1 MNKKIIPLLLAGS
14 GLLAA
19 CDAQQ
24 QAPAPAVPA
33 VNKADAVAEV
43 NGQYISKSALA
54 NLESEIAERS
64 QGQTFP
70 KDKLVEE
77 LVQRELLVQEALKKQ
92 LDKSPEIV
100 EKLEQAKR
108 SLLAQAALQ
117 DYLKAKP
124 ITDEEMKAEYDKN
137 VGGANSMEYKASH
150 ILVKTKEEAEKLI
163 QQLDKGANFKELAK
177 KNSTDPAGA
186 EGGDLGWFVPTQM
199 VPPFSEAVVALENG
213 KYTKAPIET
222 QFGWHVILREDA
234 RAQAVP
240 PLEAVKEQLVPF
252 LQRQRI
258 QTMLET
264 LRSQAKVEILLPKEA
279 PKAEPAPELA
289 PPAADASPE
298 QTAPPADTAA
308 PEEAKP
314 AEPAPAADAAKP
326 AETEAA
332 KPAEPD
338 ATAAPQPAEAGEV
351 KQ

>member
-1 MNKKIIPLLLAGS
+1 MNKRIIPLLLAGS

-24 QAPAPAVPA
+24 QASAPAAPA

-163 QQLDKGANFKELAK
+163 QELDKGANFKELAK

-186 EGGDLGWFVPTQM
+186 EGGDLGWFVQTQM

-213 KYTKAPIET
+213 KYTKTPIET

-279 PKAEPAPELA
+279 PKAEPAPALA
-289 PPAADASPE
+289 PPAESASPE
-298 QTAPPADTAA
+298 QAAPPADTAA
-308 PEEAKP
+308 PEAAKP
-314 AEPAPAADAAKP
+314 AEPTHAADAAKP
-326 AETEAA
+326 AETEAP

-338 ATAAPQPAEAGEV
+338 AAPAPQPAEAGEA